1 MRATLF
7 YTVLRLG
14 LFALAFVLLLWAGLR
29 GLLLLGLAALISG
42 VISYFLLTPQR
53 AAMSGVI
60 SRRIGDFRRGLDA
73 GTRAEDQD

>member
-29 GLLLLGLAALISG
+29 GLVLLGLAALISG

-60 SRRIGDFRRGLDA
+60 SKRLADFRHGLDG

>member
-7 YTVLRLG
+7 YSVLRLG

-29 GLLLLGLAALISG
+29 GLLLLGLAALVSG
-42 VISYFLLTPQR
+42 VISYFVLTPQR

-60 SRRIGDFRRGLDA
+60 SRRVSGFRHGLDA